1 MQASG
6 LRAKTGA
13 IGVEKTAKIID
24 GAKIAEEIRQDLR
37 REVEE
42 LAGRGVTPGLA
53 VVLVGED
60 PASQVYVRRK
70 NKSCLD
76 LGLASFSHELPA
88 DCTQDRLLGL
98 IAELNAD
105 SRVHGILVQLP
116 LPKQINEHKV
126 LLAMDP
132 DKDVDG
138 FHPVNVGKMLSGEP
152 GFLPCTPAGCQ
163 QLLIRSGYNPDGQ
176 HVVIVGRSNIV
187 GKPLAAIL
195 MQKADGANATVT
207 VCHSRT
213 RDLPSITRQGDI
225 LIAAIGVPRFVKAD
239 MVKEGSVVID
249 VGVNRVEDA
258 TAKAGYRLV
267 GDVDFEEV
275 KAKVEAITPVP
286 GGVGPMTIV
295 MLMKN
300 TILSARRKLE
310 EV

>member
-1 MQASG
+1 M
-6 LRAKTGA
+6 
-13 IGVEKTAKIID
+13 EKTAKIID
-24 GAKIAEEIRQDLR
+24 GAKIADDIRQDLR
-37 REVEE
+37 REVQA
-42 LAGRGVTPGLA
+42 LAVRGVTPGLA

-60 PASQVYVRRK
+60 PASRIYVRRK
-70 NKSCLD
+70 NKSCAD

-88 DCTQDRLLGL
+88 DCPQDRLLEL
-98 IAELNAD
+98 IGDLNAD

-116 LPKQINEHKV
+116 LPKQIDEHKV
-126 LLAMDP
+126 LLAIDP

-195 MQKADGANATVT
+195 MQKAEGANATVT

-239 MVKEGSVVID
+239 MVKEGAVVID

-267 GDVDFEEV
+267 GDVDFDAV
-275 KAKVEAITPVP
+275 KAKAEAITPVP

-300 TILSARRKLE
+300 TIQSARCGLIKA
-310 EV
+310 